1 MDMPEHKT
9 RAYFILFIVKFL
21 CNTEAE
27 ADTVDEAGLLV
38 EATEAAGGVDY
49 LVFFLESFAGHGLIE
64 FVEGLLDLVG
74 VCIAVQFVIGAV

>member
-1 MDMPEHKT
+1 MLIPTMDMPEHKT

-38 EATEAAGGVDY
+38 KATESTGGVNG
-49 LVFFLESFAGHGLIE
+49 LIFFLEGFCRSLSDKARLM
-64 FVEGLLDLVG
+64 L
-74 VCIAVQFVIGAV
+74 A